1 MLNILQQEQL
11 KMVFVEAKWLYN
23 YLLNLLNERKI
34 DIFKVNTKNIN
45 TVTHFNKDKKLIES
59 PLNYLGSSMK

>member
-23 YLLNLLNERKI
+23 YLLSLSNERKI
-34 DIFKVNTKNIN
+34 DLFKVNTKNIN

>member
-23 YLLNLLNERKI
+23 YLLSLLNERKI